1 MKNNSYFP
9 FPWSLLKFWTFRIFP
24 MWCLIALMIF
34 LVQIAV
40 CGIVH
45 DNQNV
50 KVMLSFIDILPPFV
64 KTALGGDYLQA
75 GNTAGLITI
84 GYEHPFVLFL
94 YMFFAV
100 SVPTG
105 LLTGE
110 VQKGTME
117 LILSRRVTKLHV
129 YICAGLITV
138 TGMFALVMVMFLG
151 TVTSVHIYNFGKP
164 IPLDLFFRIS
174 IDGGVFASTIG
185 AISLF
190 CAALFRG
197 RNIAVGIAVTFLVV
211 NYFISIVS
219 KWWPRMSFLKDA
231 TLFRLVGGPKIVAGW
246 PFGDMLILA
255 AIFLLV
261 IVTGAIIWRRRD
273 LPL

>member
-1 MKNNSYFP
+1 MKNRLYVP
-9 FPWSLLKFWTFRIFP
+9 FPWSLLKYWTLHIFP
-24 MWCLIALMIF
+24 TWGLIALMIF
-34 LVQIAV
+34 LIQIAI

-45 DNQNV
+45 DNE
-50 KVMLSFIDILPPFV
+50 KIKAMLGLINAFPLLKS
-64 KTALGGDYLQA
+64 ALGGDYLQA

-100 SVPTG
+100 GVPTG
-105 LLTGE
+105 LLAGE

-138 TGMFALVMVMFLG
+138 SGMFALVMVMFLG
-151 TVTSVHIYNFGKP
+151 TVTAIHIYDFGQP
-164 IPLDLFFRIS
+164 IPLDMFFRIA
-174 IDGGVFASTIG
+174 IDGGLFASTVG

-190 CAALFRG
+190 CAALFSS

-211 NYFISIVS
+211 NYFISIIS

-231 TLFRLVGGPKIVAGW
+231 TLFRFVGGPKIVAGW
-246 PFGDMLILA
+246 PFADMYVLA
-255 AIFLLV
+255 AIFLFATLC
-261 IVTGAIIWRRRD
+261 GAVIWRRRD